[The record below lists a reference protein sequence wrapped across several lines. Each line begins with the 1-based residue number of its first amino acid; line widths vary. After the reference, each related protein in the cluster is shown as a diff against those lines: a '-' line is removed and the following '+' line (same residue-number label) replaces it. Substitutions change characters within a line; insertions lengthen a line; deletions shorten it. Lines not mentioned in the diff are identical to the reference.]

1 MSSSKD
7 NRRKLE
13 RFTMSVPAQLAPKA
27 MPEQT
32 LHTQNISAHGVF
44 FQTDTTYPIGT
55 SMTLTISLDFGDGRA
70 GTVQSNFQV
79 EGTVVRT
86 EPKGMAIAFNPQ
98 NITAIRLARPHKTE
112 SSTSPTVGI
121 VGGAPLLNDLL
132 AARVSQET
140 GASCSYS
147 SSLSS
152 IMDATPPDM
161 ILMDCAEISVFDLL
175 DEVTEGKISPNSTF
189 MALFNVQ
196 NKKSADM
203 EEDLINAGFRGIFYG
218 DIPFRHLLRG
228 IRSILDNQLWFS
240 REAMSN
246 YLLGRAQQEDAKQE
260 DTRGEEL
267 SPRETEILLMLASG
281 ASNQDIADKL
291 FLSLNTIKS
300 HIYNIYKKID
310 VSNRLQASLWAA
322 KHLGKKTL

>member
-1 MSSSKD
+1 
-7 NRRKLE
+7 
-13 RFTMSVPAQLAPKA
+13 
-27 MPEQT
+27 
-32 LHTQNISAHGVF
+32 
-44 FQTDTTYPIGT
+44 
-55 SMTLTISLDFGDGRA
+55 
-70 GTVQSNFQV
+70 
-79 EGTVVRT
+79 
-86 EPKGMAIAFNPQ
+86 
-98 NITAIRLARPHKTE
+98 
-112 SSTSPTVGI
+112 
-121 VGGAPLLNDLL
+121 
-132 AARVSQET
+132 
-140 GASCSYS
+140 
-147 SSLSS
+147 
-152 IMDATPPDM
+152 MDATPPDM